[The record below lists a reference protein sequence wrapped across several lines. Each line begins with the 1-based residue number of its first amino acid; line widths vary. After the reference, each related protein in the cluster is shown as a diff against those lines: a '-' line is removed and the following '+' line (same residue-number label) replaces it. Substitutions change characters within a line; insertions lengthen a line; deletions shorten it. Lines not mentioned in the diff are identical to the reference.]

1 MCSGGRSN
9 RQARNKHLILLKE
22 EVMGKARQDRERVEA
37 AAEDGAKGALPIR
50 KTSLTG
56 VS

>member
-22 EVMGKARQDRERVEA
+22 EVMGKERQDRERVEA
-37 AAEDGAKGALPIR
+37 AAEDAGKGALSIR